1 MDSRREP
8 SRNSGERMNTTS
20 SLIEPISKELLRQKV
35 TDAIMSYIYRNRLKS
50 GDKLPS
56 ERQLAEEFAIGRNS
70 VRMGMHHLEK
80 EGFIER
86 RVGNGSFVK
95 REVSPESIQLKLM
108 CVNYKDLLEIKIC
121 LEQLAI
127 RRAAE
132 IATNEQ
138 LANLKEIALQLCEM
152 ADRKVFSI
160 EADRKFHTALLDCGG
175 SATLSQVVL
184 SLIDS
189 LNYYT
194 SMLGN
199 VSDIWLKTISFH
211 LDIAEALEQ
220 RKLSF
225 ALAAQEYIYQY
236 DMRVLAGL
244 TTEMREK

>member
-1 MDSRREP
+1 MTDAMRP
-8 SRNSGERMNTTS
+8 
-20 SLIEPISKELLRQKV
+20 IEPISKELLRQKV
-35 TDAIMSYIYRNRLKS
+35 TDAIMSYIYRNGLKS

-56 ERQLAEEFAIGRNS
+56 ERQLAEEFAVGRNS

-86 RVGNGSFVK
+86 IVGKGSFVK
-95 REVSPESIQLKLM
+95 REVSAESIQLKLL

-132 IATNEQ
+132 IATKEQ
-138 LANLKEIALQLCEM
+138 IANLKEIALQLCEM
-152 ADRKVFSI
+152 ADRNIYSI

-175 SATLSQVVL
+175 SPTLSQVVL

-199 VSDIWLKTISFH
+199 VSDIWLKTIAFH
-211 LDIAEALEQ
+211 LDIATALEQ

-225 ALAAQEYIYQY
+225 ALAAHEYIYQY
-236 DMRVLAGL
+236 DVRVLEGL
-244 TTEMREK
+244 TMEMGGK